1 MNIVSSVLLID
12 KPTGVTSFSSLSPIK
27 REIDKKVGHG
37 GTLDKF
43 AHGLMIV
50 LTGRMTKLNSIFS
63 SLDKT
68 YQATFE
74 FGKITD
80 TLDPEGEVIGTG
92 KIPPL
97 DEITKVIKEQFIGP
111 ISQVP
116 PKYSAIH
123 LNGKRAYELVRE
135 GKEVPLVAREVTIYS
150 ITITSFNPPFVTLT
164 IHCSKGTYIR
174 SLARDI
180 ASSCGTVAYVTELER
195 THIGPYSLTDSV
207 KAEDKEALRKSVT
220 LSEKLLLLH
229 PFMGTIVVDDKAV
242 IPLSHGNLPRNEYIV
257 ESKIQNETKYAIIYS
272 KDDLILAVVALDDE
286 KNITSSIAILHERE
300 GK

>member
-1 MNIVSSVLLID
+1 MNLVSSVLLID

-68 YQATFE
+68 YEATFE
-74 FGKITD
+74 FGKMTD
-80 TLDPEGEVIGTG
+80 TLDPEGEVIQTG
-92 KIPPL
+92 PIPTL
-97 DEITKVIKEQFIGP
+97 EEITQAVKEHFNGP
-111 ISQVP
+111 ILQVP

-123 LNGKRAYELVRE
+123 FNGKRAYELVRE
-135 GKEVPLVAREVTIYS
+135 GKDVPLIPRGVTLYS
-150 ITITSFNPPFVTLT
+150 VDITSYTPPFITLT

-180 ASSCGTVAYVTELER
+180 AAACNTVAYVTKLER
-195 THIGPYSLTDSV
+195 TSIGPYLIQESV
-207 KAEDKEALRKSVT
+207 SAQDKEALHESVKR
-220 LSEKLLLLH
+220 SEELLLLH
-229 PFMGTIVVDDKAV
+229 PLVGTIIVDDKAV
-242 IPLSHGNLPRNEYIV
+242 IPLSHGNLPKNEYIID
-257 ESKIQNETKYAIIYS
+257 SKIQNKTTYAIVYS
-272 KDDLILAVVALDDE
+272 KDNVMLAVVALDDN
-286 KNITSSIAILHERE
+286 KQILSSVAILN
-300 GK
+300 

>member
-1 MNIVSSVLLID
+1 MNLVSSVLLID

-27 REIDKKVGHG
+27 REIDKKVGHA

-68 YQATFE
+68 YEATFE
-74 FGKITD
+74 FGKMTD
-80 TLDPEGEVIGTG
+80 TLDPEGEVIQTG
-92 KIPPL
+92 PIPTL
-97 DEITKVIKEQFIGP
+97 EEITQAVKEHFDGP
-111 ISQVP
+111 ILQVP

-135 GKEVPLVAREVTIYS
+135 GKEVPLIAREVTLYS
-150 ITITSFNPPFVTLT
+150 VDITSYTPPFVTLT

-180 ASSCGTVAYVTELER
+180 AAACNTVAYVTKLER
-195 THIGPYSLTDSV
+195 TSIGPYSIQESV
-207 KAEDKEALRKSVT
+207 SAHDKEALYESLKR
-220 LSEKLLLLH
+220 SEELLLLH
-229 PFMGTIVVDDKAV
+229 PLVGTIIIDDKAV
-242 IPLSHGNLPRNEYIV
+242 IPLSHGNLPKNEYIID
-257 ESKIQNETKYAIIYS
+257 SKIQKKTAYAIVYS
-272 KDDLILAVVALDDE
+272 KDNVMLAVVALDDN
-286 KNITSSIAILHERE
+286 KQISSSVAILN
-300 GK
+300 

>member
-1 MNIVSSVLLID
+1 MNLVSSVLLID

-27 REIDKKVGHG
+27 REIDKKVGHA

-68 YQATFE
+68 YEATFE
-74 FGKITD
+74 FGKMTD
-80 TLDPEGEVIGTG
+80 TLDPEGEIIQTG
-92 KIPPL
+92 PIPTL
-97 DEITKVIKEQFIGP
+97 EEITQAVKEHFDGP
-111 ISQVP
+111 ILQVP

-135 GKEVPLVAREVTIYS
+135 GKDVPLIAREVTLYS
-150 ITITSFNPPFVTLT
+150 VDITSYTPPFVTLT

-180 ASSCGTVAYVTELER
+180 AAACNTVAYVTKLER
-195 THIGPYSLTDSV
+195 TSIGPYSIQESV
-207 KAEDKEALRKSVT
+207 SAHDKEALYESLKR
-220 LSEKLLLLH
+220 SEELLLLH
-229 PFMGTIVVDDKAV
+229 PLVGTIIIDDKAV
-242 IPLSHGNLPRNEYIV
+242 IPLSHGNLPKNEYIID
-257 ESKIQNETKYAIIYS
+257 SKIKKKTAYAIVYS
-272 KDDLILAVVALDDE
+272 KDNVMLAVVVLDDN
-286 KNITSSIAILHERE
+286 KQISSSVAILN
-300 GK
+300 

>member
-1 MNIVSSVLLID
+1 MNLVSSVLLID

-27 REIDKKVGHG
+27 REIDKKVGHA

-68 YQATFE
+68 YEATFE
-74 FGKITD
+74 FGKMTD
-80 TLDPEGEVIGTG
+80 TLDPEGEVIQTG
-92 KIPPL
+92 PIPTL
-97 DEITKVIKEQFIGP
+97 EEITQAVKEHFDGP
-111 ISQVP
+111 ILQVP

-135 GKEVPLVAREVTIYS
+135 GKDVPLIAREVTLYS
-150 ITITSFNPPFVTLT
+150 VDITSYTPPFVTLT

-180 ASSCGTVAYVTELER
+180 AAACNTVAYVTKLER
-195 THIGPYSLTDSV
+195 TSIGPYSIQESV
-207 KAEDKEALRKSVT
+207 SAHDKEALYESLKR
-220 LSEKLLLLH
+220 SEELLLLH
-229 PFMGTIVVDDKAV
+229 PLVGTIIIDDKAV
-242 IPLSHGNLPRNEYIV
+242 IPLSHGNLPKNEYIID
-257 ESKIQNETKYAIIYS
+257 SKIQKKTAYAIVYS
-272 KDDLILAVVALDDE
+272 KDNVMLAVVALDDN
-286 KNITSSIAILHERE
+286 KQISSSVAILN
-300 GK
+300 

>member
-1 MNIVSSVLLID
+1 MDSISSVLLID

-68 YQATFE
+68 YVATFE

-80 TLDPEGEVIGTG
+80 TLDPEGEVIQT
-92 KIPPL
+92 KPVPTL
-97 DEITKVIKEQFIGP
+97 QEIERAIKTQFIGP

-116 PKYSAIH
+116 PSYSAIH
-123 LNGKRAYELVRE
+123 VNGKRAYELVRQ
-135 GKEVPLVAREVTIYS
+135 GKEVPLKAREVTIYS
-150 ITITSFNPPFVTLT
+150 IDIISFHPPLLTLT

-174 SLARDI
+174 SLSRDI
-180 ASSCGTVAYVTELER
+180 AAACNSVAYVTQLER
-195 THIGPYSLTDSV
+195 THIGPYSLDNSV
-207 KAEDKEALRKSVT
+207 SAQDKVGLQESVNRT
-220 LSEKLLLLH
+220 EQLLLQH
-229 PFMGTIVVDDKAV
+229 PLVGTITIDDRAV
-242 IPLSHGNLPRNEYIV
+242 IPMSHGNLPKNEYIV
-257 ESKIQNETKYAIIYS
+257 DSHIKKETTYAIIYS
-272 KDDLILAVVALDDE
+272 KDNTMLAVVSLNDE
-286 KNITSSIAILHERE
+286 KKIVSSIAILS
-300 GK
+300 

>member
-1 MNIVSSVLLID
+1 MNLVSSILLID

-63 SLDKT
+63 SLDKK
-68 YQATFE
+68 YEATFE
-74 FGKITD
+74 FGKMTD
-80 TLDPEGEVIGTG
+80 TLDPEGEVIQTG
-92 KIPPL
+92 PIPTL
-97 DEITKVIKEQFIGP
+97 EEITQAVKEHFNGP
-111 ISQVP
+111 ILQVP

-135 GKEVPLVAREVTIYS
+135 GKDVPLVAREVTLYS
-150 ITITSFNPPFVTLT
+150 VDITSYTPPFVTLT

-180 ASSCGTVAYVTELER
+180 ALACNTVAYVTKLER
-195 THIGPYSLTDSV
+195 TSIGPYSIQESV
-207 KAEDKEALRKSVT
+207 SAHDKEALHESVKR
-220 LSEKLLLLH
+220 SEELLLLH
-229 PFMGTIVVDDKAV
+229 PLVGTIIVDDKAV
-242 IPLSHGNLPRNEYIV
+242 IPLSHGNLPKNEYIID
-257 ESKIQNETKYAIIYS
+257 SKIQKKTTYAIVYS
-272 KDDLILAVVALDDE
+272 KDSVMLAVVALDDN
-286 KNITSSIAILHERE
+286 KQISSSVAILN
-300 GK
+300 